1 MRPHFFGV
9 GICLYREF
17 EFPTQKICE
26 QGTKARDT
34 ENAPYMTLPLL
45 VGCSS
50 LVL

>member
-9 GICLYREF
+9 ESIFIRRIDFL
-17 EFPTQKICE
+17 TQKICE

-34 ENAPYMTLPLL
+34 ENVPYMTLPLL
-45 VGCSS
+45 VGFSS